1 MQKVLVTGGAGYIGS
16 VLCEHLLD
24 AGYDVTVL
32 DNLMYG
38 QTGPLHLAS
47 NPRFHFVHGDVRD
60 DFLFQGL
67 IDNADVVIPLAAI
80 VGAPAGDKSVDTW
93 EINCVLIDGIDI
105 PPDQLIIYP
114 NTNSGYGSQQEDICT
129 EDTQLV
135 PLSDYA
141 KSKQWVEDYLL
152 GESSSR
158 TSDNSIVLRLATVFG
173 MSPRMRTDLLVNDF
187 VYKAVTDGY
196 LVLFEPHFRR
206 NFVHIRDVAD
216 CFIHCIENAKGMVGR
231 VYNVGN
237 DDLNMT
243 KGQLAIAIGE
253 QVSVDV
259 SYSGVGVDLDKR
271 DYIVSNQRL
280 RDAGFVA
287 SRSLDEGIEELI
299 KGYEMLP
306 RGVYR
311 NA

>member
-1 MQKVLVTGGAGYIGS
+1 MTRVLVTGGSGYIGS

-47 NPRFHFVHGDVRD
+47 NPRFHFIYGDVRD
-60 DFLFQGL
+60 RILCSDLVQQS
-67 IDNADVVIPLAAI
+67 DVVIPLAAV
-80 VGAPAGDKSVDTW
+80 VGAPACDKSVDTW
-93 EINCVLIDGIDI
+93 EINCVIDSIDI
-105 PPDQLIIYP
+105 SPNQLIVYP

-129 EDTQLV
+129 EDTPLM

-141 KSKQWVEDYLL
+141 KSKQWVEDCLL
-152 GESSSR
+152 R
-158 TSDNSIVLRLATVFG
+158 THDNTIILRLATVFG

-196 LVLFEPHFRR
+196 LFLFEPHFRR
-206 NFVHIRDVAD
+206 NFIHIRDVAD
-216 CFIHCIENAKGMVGR
+216 CFIHCIENADSMVGR

-243 KGQLAIAIGE
+243 KNQLALQIDNHIPIRILYDDA
-253 QVSVDV
+253 
-259 SYSGVGVDLDKR
+259 GVDPDKR
-271 DYIVSNQRL
+271 DYVVSNERL

-287 SRSLDEGIEELI
+287 GRSLDDGIQELI
-299 KGYEMLP
+299 KGYQMLP
-306 RGVYR
+306 RGV
-311 NA
+311 

>member
-1 MQKVLVTGGAGYIGS
+1 MVKVLVTGGAGYIGS

-47 NPRFHFVHGDVRD
+47 NPRFHFVYGDVNH
-60 DFLFQGL
+60 G
-67 IDNADVVIPLAAI
+67 IDLGEAVYNADIIIPLAAI
-80 VGAPAGDKSVDTW
+80 VGAPACNQNDRLATTTNFNSIMTLH
-93 EINCVLIDGIDI
+93 NLCRY
-105 PPDQLIIYP
+105 DQLVIFP
-114 NTNSGYGSQQEDICT
+114 NTNSGYGTQSDICT
-129 EDTQLV
+129 EDT
-135 PLSDYA
+135 PLNPISYYG
-141 KSKQWVEDYLL
+141 STKQRSENLL
-152 GESSSR
+152 LSSN
-158 TSDNSIVLRLATVFG
+158 DKPSIVLRLATVFG
-173 MSPRMRTDLLVNDF
+173 TSSRMRTDLLVNDF

-216 CFIHCIENAKGMVGR
+216 CFIHCIENAENMVGR
-231 VYNVGN
+231 AYNVGN
-237 DDLNMT
+237 DDLNMS
-243 KGQLAIAIGE
+243 KGELAEKIKEHLPDFDISYIGLGN
-253 QVSVDV
+253 DP
-259 SYSGVGVDLDKR
+259 DKR

-287 SRSLDEGIEELI
+287 SRSLGDGIEELI
-299 KGYEMLP
+299 KGYKMIG
-306 RGVYR
+306 RSIYR

>member
-1 MQKVLVTGGAGYIGS
+1 MTKVLVTGGAGFLGS

-24 AGYDVTVL
+24 AGYDVTVF

-38 QTGPLHLAS
+38 QTGPLHLVS
-47 NPRFHFVHGDVRD
+47 NPKFHFVYGDVRD
-60 DFLFQGL
+60 DYLFQNL

-80 VGAPAGDKSVDTW
+80 VGAPACDKSVDTW
-93 EINCVLIDGIDI
+93 EINCAMDSMDVA
-105 PPDQLIIYP
+105 PNQLVIYP
-114 NTNSGYGSQQEDICT
+114 NTNSGYGSTAPNEVCT
-129 EDTQLV
+129 EDTPLV
-135 PLSDYA
+135 PLSEYA
-141 KSKQWVEDYLL
+141 RSKQYMEDNLL
-152 GESSSR
+152 HSSY
-158 TSDNSIVLRLATVFG
+158 NSIVLRLATVFG

-206 NFVHIRDVAD
+206 NFIHIRDVAD
-216 CFIHCIENAKGMVGR
+216 CFIHCIENADNMVGR
-231 VYNVGN
+231 AYNVGN

-243 KGQLAIAIGE
+243 KGQLAIAVGE
-253 QVSVDV
+253 HIPFDV
-259 SYSGVGVDLDKR
+259 SYSGVGEDPDKR

-299 KGYEMLP
+299 KGYKMLP
-306 RGVYR
+306 RGMYR